1 MIYTL
6 TLNPAIDYVVK
17 TNNFKTGMLN
27 RASGEAMYAGGKGI
41 NVSRVLKSLGI
52 DSVALGFVAGFTGG
66 AVRAAVEACGIETDF
81 VMLNEGNTRI
91 NIKMKDICE
100 TELNGKGPFI
110 QEVDKNR
117 LFDKLAILKN
127 GDILVMSGSNAYGLT
142 SDIYR
147 EIMQNLKDR
156 EIKFAVDASGELLKN
171 TLPLRPWF
179 IKPNKDEV
187 EHLFGVEI
195 KSTKDAAD
203 CAKKLCLE
211 GAKNAFVSLG
221 ADGAVCACESGDI
234 YKVSAPKGEALNT
247 VGAGDSAVAGF
258 LAGYNLN
265 GDINEALRLAVA
277 AGSATAFS
285 EDLASGENIMDSVD
299 MVKVE
304 ML

>member
-17 TNNFKTGMLN
+17 TDNFKTGVLN

-41 NVSRVLKSLGI
+41 NVSRVLKNLGI

-81 VMLNEGNTRI
+81 VMLKEGNTRI

-100 TELNGKGPFI
+100 TELNGKGPLI
-110 QEVDKNR
+110 KEIDKDR
-117 LFDKLAILKN
+117 LFDKLDTLKS
-127 GDILVMSGSNAYGLT
+127 GDILVMSGSGAFGLT

-147 EIMQNLKDR
+147 EIMQKLKDR
-156 EIKFAVDASGELLKN
+156 EIKFVVDASGELLKN

-187 EHLFGVEI
+187 EHLFDVEI
-195 KSTKDAAD
+195 KSPEDAAD
-203 CAKKLCLE
+203 CAKRLCLA

-221 ADGAVCACESGDI
+221 ADGAVCACESGDV
-234 YKVSAPKGEALNT
+234 YKVSAPQWKALNT

-258 LAGYNLN
+258 LAGCSFD
-265 GDINEALRLAVA
+265 GDVKAALQLAVA

-285 EDLASGENIMDSVD
+285 EDLALREDIMDLVN